1 MDVRRESSKL
11 SLSRLQKGGKMKL
24 RELTNE
30 VARTGMLD
38 VSEEK
43 VLEYQDLIGHASVE
57 ENQSLLNSTLM
68 ESYLRIYGVAYGTNA
83 ALRYYLQNSDAQREK
98 DVKIASLERDIKARD
113 KRIEELEDENTKYL
127 QNISENSNLYNKLER
142 ERGEWEQ
149 NYHVLQE
156 EMIKLKARLY
166 DMLEAQG
173 R

>member
-1 MDVRRESSKL
+1 
-11 SLSRLQKGGKMKL
+11 
-24 RELTNE
+24 
-30 VARTGMLD
+30 MLD

-43 VLEYQDLIGHASVE
+43 VVEYQDLIGHASVE
-57 ENQSLLNSTLM
+57 ENKELLNSTLM

-83 ALRYYLQNSDAQREK
+83 ALRYYLNNSEAQLDRERKISALTK
-98 DVKIASLERDIKARD
+98 DIEGMCKKVADLEKENMNYY
-113 KRIEELEDENTKYL
+113 KLSEE
-127 QNISENSNLYNKLER
+127 NIQVIGKLER
-142 ERGEWEQ
+142 ERDEWEQ